1 MTDTEEGPR
10 KTKLSTCV
18 GLGTVS
24 VTGLCHPD
32 SAVSKQQVS
41 SAGLRT

>member
-1 MTDTEEGPR
+1 MTETKEGPSKPR
-10 KTKLSTCV
+10 LLACA

-24 VTGLCHPD
+24 ATGLCHPD
-32 SAVSKQQVS
+32 SAVSKQQAS